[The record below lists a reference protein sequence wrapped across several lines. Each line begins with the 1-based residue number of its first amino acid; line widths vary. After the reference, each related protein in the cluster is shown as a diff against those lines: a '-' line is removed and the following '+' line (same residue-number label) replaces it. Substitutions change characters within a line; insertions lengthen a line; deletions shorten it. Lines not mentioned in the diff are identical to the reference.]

1 MKRFT
6 ALGALGL
13 LIILVLAAC
22 TAPAQN
28 QQTASIQESLQITV
42 YKSPT

>member
-28 QQTASIQESLQITV
+28 QTPSAQESLQLTV